1 VTEAEIIF
9 CGVVFCA
16 FSVEATLGF
25 GATVVTVALAAFVL
39 PVRTILPGFVPL
51 NLVLAV
57 YLATRYRRHI
67 DKPLLFKEI
76 LPAMIMGMPIGL
88 WVFATADETLLKGI
102 FGAFVAVISIRELIR
117 LMPKDARQ
125 GAPLP
130 RPLRWLLLGV
140 AGIMHGA
147 FSTGGPLA
155 VYLAGRQLGD
165 KARFRATLSTLW
177 AVLCVVL
184 LTGYAISDAF
194 EPYSLRLLSLA
205 VIPLMA
211 GMVAGEWMH
220 RRIHQRTFQ
229 AAVFAVL
236 LFAGLMLLRAGFSG

>member
-51 NLVLAV
+51 NLVLAL
-57 YLATRYRRHI
+57 YLATRYRQHI
-67 DKPLLFKEI
+67 DKSLLLKEI
-76 LPAMIMGMPIGL
+76 LPAMLMGVPVGL

-102 FGAFVAVISIRELIR
+102 FGVFVAVISARELFR
-117 LMPKDARQ
+117 LWARDANK
-125 GAPLP
+125 GGLLP
-130 RPLRWLLLGV
+130 RPLRWLLLVAAGV
-140 AGIMHGA
+140 MHGA

-155 VYLAGRQLGD
+155 VYVAGKQLGD
-165 KARFRATLSTLW
+165 KSSFRATLSTLW
-177 AVLCVVL
+177 AVMCVVL
-184 LTGYAISDAF
+184 ITGYAIGGAF
-194 EPYSLRLLSLA
+194 GPSSLRLGSLA
-205 VIPLMA
+205 ALPLVA

-220 RRIHQRTFQ
+220 RRIQPRAFQ
-229 AAVFAVL
+229 IAVFSVL
-236 LFAGLMLLRAGFSG
+236 LFAGFMLMRAGFAS